1 LQCNAVF
8 TGGIIMLCKDGSTY
22 EPKAEDV
29 IAWERAYSER
39 GVKVQ
44 QELLSMESWLDA
56 NPAKRKTKVGM
67 KRFIDSWLKRA
78 AESGGSPMVKSKSQS
93 SRAISVEDKLAD
105 VSWVENVEAKNRA
118 INYFIGKYG
127 YYFDGTV
134 RHENP
139 KNPVQ
144 GKT

>member
-1 LQCNAVF
+1 
-8 TGGIIMLCKDGSTY
+8 MLCKDGSTY
-22 EPKAEDV
+22 ETKPEDV
-29 IAWERAYSER
+29 IAWERAYTER
-39 GVKVQ
+39 GVNVQ

-78 AESGGSPMVKSKSQS
+78 AEQGGSPMVKAKTKS
-93 SRAISVEDKLAD
+93 SRAISIEDKLAD

-127 YYFDGTV
+127 YYFDGEV